1 MCQVVVLR
9 QVSLTRCP
17 LGLYPCSIAEN
28 KYTTSKMNH
37 SQAPTNTDKHH
48 DNEDL
53 FLASD
58 LESNGNDQIVVKDET
73 NLGSHES
80 RIESQDQQPAN
91 VASPPPPPNG
101 GYGWV
106 VTIAVCIINAHTWG
120 MSSSYGVFLAYYI
133 ENNTFKGAT
142 TLQYAF
148 IGSLNM
154 GCAMGISP
162 FATIA
167 VKKFGTRQ
175 VMLLG
180 VVIETG
186 SWIAASFA
194 SKVWHIFLTQGVLFG
209 LGIGVMFTAT
219 VGIIP
224 QWFTTHRSLANG
236 IAAAGSGLGGL
247 IYSFAVGAMIQNL
260 GLAWAF
266 RILGILA
273 FVVNLACTLLVKDR
287 NKIVGST
294 HLAFKGSLL
303 LRPEFLLFV
312 AFGWF
317 SIFGYSVV
325 IYSLS
330 NYANVIGLQSSQAA
344 LISAFFNLGQSIG
357 RPLMGYFSDRTGRM
371 NLAAFASFLG
381 GIFALAIW
389 INTKVY
395 GVLIFYAIISGMVGG
410 TFWTVVG
417 PVAAEIVGLADVP
430 SALNIMWL
438 GIVLPCTF
446 SEPIALQIVTGT
458 GDYLGTQLWTGLTYI
473 TAAICMVMLRGWKI
487 GEIDELSR
495 IKNEKRE
502 DFDPYS
508 ANKEDETVEQGR
520 KAGRQRMLVE
530 FYRPGVV

>member
-1 MCQVVVLR
+1 M
-9 QVSLTRCP
+9 S
-17 LGLYPCSIAEN
+17 
-28 KYTTSKMNH
+28 H
-37 SQAPTNTDKHH
+37 SQAPVPADKHH
-48 DNEDL
+48 DKENL
-53 FLASD
+53 LLASGP
-58 LESNGNDQIVVKDET
+58 ESVGNDQIEKE
-73 NLGSHES
+73 NHES
-80 RIESQDQQPAN
+80 IIESQPAD

-106 VTIAVCIINAHTWG
+106 VTAAVCIINAHTWG
-120 MSSSYGVFLAYYI
+120 MNSSYAVFLAYYI
-133 ENNTFKGAT
+133 RNNTFNGAT

-148 IGSLNM
+148 VGSLSI
-154 GCAMGISP
+154 GCAMGVSP
-162 FATIA
+162 FATMA
-167 VKKFGTRQ
+167 VKKIGTRQ

-180 VVIETG
+180 VVIEAG

-209 LGIGVMFTAT
+209 LGIGILFTAT

-247 IYSFAVGAMIQNL
+247 VYSFATGAMIQNL

-266 RILGILA
+266 RILGIIS
-273 FVVNLACTLLVKDR
+273 FVVNFICTLLVKDR
-287 NKIVGST
+287 NKIIGST

-317 SIFGYSVV
+317 SILAYIVV
-325 IYSLS
+325 VFSLA

-344 LISAFFNLGQSIG
+344 LISAFFNLGQGIG
-357 RPLMGYFSDRTGRM
+357 RPIMGYFSDRTGRM
-371 NLAAFASFLG
+371 NMAAFASFLA
-381 GIFALAIW
+381 GIFALAVW
-389 INTKVY
+389 INAKTY
-395 GVLIFYAIISGMVGG
+395 GVLIFYSIICGMVGG

-446 SEPIALQIVTGT
+446 GEPIALQIVAGT
-458 GDYLGTQLWTGLTYI
+458 GSYLGTQLWTGLAYI
-473 TAAICMVMLRGWKI
+473 AAAMCMVMLRGWKI

-495 IKNEKRE
+495 IHDGKPE
-502 DFDPYS
+502 DFDPY
-508 ANKEDETVEQGR
+508 ATNHEDESVEQGR
-520 KAGRQRMLVE
+520 RAGRQRMLVE
-530 FYRPGVV
+530 FYRWRVV

>member
-1 MCQVVVLR
+1 
-9 QVSLTRCP
+9 
-17 LGLYPCSIAEN
+17 
-28 KYTTSKMNH
+28 MNH
-37 SQAPTNTDKHH
+37 SQAPTHNDKHH
-48 DNEDL
+48 DKEDL
-53 FLASD
+53 FLACEPESD
-58 LESNGNDQIVVKDET
+58 GNGHIAVKGET
-73 NLGSHES
+73 EKGNHES
-80 RIESQDQQPAN
+80 MIESQDQQPAD

-101 GYGWV
+101 GYGWI

-133 ENNTFKGAT
+133 KNNTFNGAT

-148 IGSLNM
+148 IGSLSM

-175 VMLLG
+175 VMLIG

-209 LGIGVMFTAT
+209 LGIGILFTAT

-247 IYSFAVGAMIQNL
+247 IYSFAAGAMIQNL
-260 GLAWAF
+260 GLAWTF
-266 RILGILA
+266 RILGILV
-273 FVVNLACTLLVKDR
+273 FVVNIICTFLVKDR
-287 NKIVGST
+287 NKIIGST

-317 SIFGYSVV
+317 SILAYSVL

-330 NYANVIGLQSSQAA
+330 NYANVIGLESSQAA

-357 RPLMGYFSDRTGRM
+357 RPIMGYFSDRTGRM
-371 NLAAFASFLG
+371 NMAAFTSFLA

-389 INTKVY
+389 INAKVY
-395 GVLIFYAIISGMVGG
+395 GVLIFYSIICGMVGG

-446 SEPIALQIVTGT
+446 SEPIALQIVAGT
-458 GDYLGTQLWTGLTYI
+458 GSYLGTQLWTGLTYI
-473 TAAICMVMLRGWKI
+473 AAAVCMVVLRGWKI
-487 GEIDELSR
+487 GEIDELSK
-495 IKNEKRE
+495 INNEKAE

-508 ANKEDETVEQGR
+508 TNNEDESVERGR

-530 FYRPGVV
+530 FYKRRVV

>member
-1 MCQVVVLR
+1 
-9 QVSLTRCP
+9 
-17 LGLYPCSIAEN
+17 
-28 KYTTSKMNH
+28 MNH
-37 SQAPTNTDKHH
+37 SQVHTHTDKHH
-48 DNEDL
+48 DKEDL
-53 FLASD
+53 FLASEP
-58 LESNGNDQIVVKDET
+58 ESNGNGQSAVKDET
-73 NLGSHES
+73 EKGNHEFM
-80 RIESQDQQPAN
+80 IESQDQQPAD

-101 GYGWV
+101 GYGWI

-120 MSSSYGVFLAYYI
+120 ISSSYGVFLAYYI
-133 ENNTFKGAT
+133 RNNTFNGAT

-148 IGSLNM
+148 IGSLSM

-162 FATIA
+162 FVTIA
-167 VKKFGTRQ
+167 VKQFGTRQ
-175 VMLLG
+175 VMLFG

-209 LGIGVMFTAT
+209 LGIGVLFTAT

-247 IYSFAVGAMIQNL
+247 IYSFAAGAMIQNL
-260 GLAWAF
+260 GLAWTF

-273 FVVNLACTLLVKDR
+273 FVVNFICTLLVKDR
-287 NKIVGST
+287 NKIIGST

-357 RPLMGYFSDRTGRM
+357 RPIMGYFSDRTGRM
-371 NLAAFASFLG
+371 NMAAFTSFLA

-395 GVLIFYAIISGMVGG
+395 GVLIFYSIICGMVGG

-458 GDYLGTQLWTGLTYI
+458 GSYLGTQLWTGLTYI
-473 TAAICMVMLRGWKI
+473 AAAICMVILRGWKI
-487 GEIDELSR
+487 GEIDELSM
-495 IKNEKRE
+495 INHEKAE
-502 DFDPYS
+502 EFDPYS
-508 ANKEDETVEQGR
+508 TNNEDESVERGR

-530 FYRPGVV
+530 FHRRRVV